1 MYQRTR
7 HTDTNLIDD
16 HTESVTVGLPRRSII
31 RHPKFH
37 WGEKFRAHP
46 PIGTTGGK
54 WCQRI
59 LWEKGGDSVNGCL
72 RMSHGGEPKVGNT
85 GPIGL
90 VNEDIRLKIGGRR
103 LSGAKTW
110 ELRTPLRSP

>member
-1 MYQRTR
+1 
-7 HTDTNLIDD
+7 
-16 HTESVTVGLPRRSII
+16 
-31 RHPKFH
+31 
-37 WGEKFRAHP
+37 
-46 PIGTTGGK
+46 
-54 WCQRI
+54 
-59 LWEKGGDSVNGCL
+59 
-72 RMSHGGEPKVGNT
+72 MSHGGEPKVGNT